1 MAWYNVKNDLF
12 PEKMLWLGVLR
23 RAIFDYV
30 LYDGK
35 GVMRLA
41 WKRARKFLF
50 VDDMVRYEGGLTF
63 EEICG
68 LFGWDHE
75 YIRRLIKKL
84 TRTDVRK
91 LESSRFKEEFM
102 FNALSTVVEGFVRWD
117 NSFMSAPSL
126 DTYRYSPMFR
136 DMLVPKPISRTA
148 VNVFAPMVKWDMA
161 A

>member
-1 MAWYNVKNDLF
+1 MWFDVKNDLF

-23 RAIFDYV
+23 RAIFDFV

-35 GVMRLA
+35 GVMRLT
-41 WKRARKFLF
+41 WKRACQFLF
-50 VDDMVRYEGGLTF
+50 VDDAVCYDGGLTF
-63 EEICG
+63 EEVCG

-75 YIRRLIKKL
+75 YIRRCIRKL

-117 NSFMSAPSL
+117 NSFMSAPTF
-126 DTYRYSPMFR
+126 DAYRYSSMYR
-136 DMLVPKPISRTA
+136 DMLIPKSIKRAAADIYT
-148 VNVFAPMVKWDMA
+148 PMVKWDLA